1 LTDSAADHGR
11 DTPAARTRACIADY
25 AGMHAEQHQLI
36 ASL

>member
-25 AGMHAEQHQLI
+25 AGMHPERRQLK